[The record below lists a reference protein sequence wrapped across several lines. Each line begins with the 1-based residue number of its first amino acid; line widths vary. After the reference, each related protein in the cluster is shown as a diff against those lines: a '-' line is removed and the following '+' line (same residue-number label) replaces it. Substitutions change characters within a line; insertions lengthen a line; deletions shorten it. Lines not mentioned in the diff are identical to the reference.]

1 MNLSETQQ
9 VIDPVAKYLKHLV
22 AESSK
27 PLPALGLM
35 LDCRLKF
42 NCLITGAILTGRNR
56 PVNTHN
62 GVVNYNSKIHARF
75 NYIFH
80 GAKMFKNPMGF
91 LPLSPFCS
99 V

>member
-1 MNLSETQQ
+1 MEKE

-42 NCLITGAILTGRNR
+42 NCLITGAIYEGDIR
-56 PVNTHN
+56 
-62 GVVNYNSKIHARF
+62 
-75 NYIFH
+75 
-80 GAKMFKNPMGF
+80 
-91 LPLSPFCS
+91 
-99 V
+99 